1 MSKMLTIF
9 FKKKFMLIITIIC
22 ILAITICVYLLN
34 KKDDLEELLIV
45 FRNDIDDVKPA
56 IIGIL
61 VGIASSVILII
72 ILN

>member
-9 FKKKFMLIITIIC
+9 FTKKFMIIITIIC